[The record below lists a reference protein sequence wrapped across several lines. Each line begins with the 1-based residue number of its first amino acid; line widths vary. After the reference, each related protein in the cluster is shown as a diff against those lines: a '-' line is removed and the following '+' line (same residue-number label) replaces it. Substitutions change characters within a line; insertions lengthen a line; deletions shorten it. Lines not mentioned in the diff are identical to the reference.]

1 VLFHRFNEGA
11 DMWLADLPQTVTA
24 ASHPVIFLGYWHYRL
39 LNYLLIPSSLSTDIL
54 WTAQEAFTL
63 LTAEPFFLSP
73 FTHHFTCLAGL
84 ALADL
89 TKVDKTRDESTRIVV
104 NDLLEG
110 VISPSGWDAFIR
122 DRVAERLRPLTS
134 SGLDAA
140 SQGLQHLAD
149 LATATGLTKEKA
161 NEGPVVRAADGYE
174 DMGFDPRPMLRAGYL
189 NAIRPTTQP

>member
-1 VLFHRFNEGA
+1 MVVSELSWLLGNLAEFYLSPPKAMSAASVGVLFHRFNEGA

-84 ALADL
+84 
-89 TKVDKTRDESTRIVV
+89 
-104 NDLLEG
+104 
-110 VISPSGWDAFIR
+110 
-122 DRVAERLRPLTS
+122 
-134 SGLDAA
+134 
-140 SQGLQHLAD
+140 
-149 LATATGLTKEKA
+149 
-161 NEGPVVRAADGYE
+161 
-174 DMGFDPRPMLRAGYL
+174 
-189 NAIRPTTQP
+189 